1 MKIVVLFVLSTAAV
15 WAQAITTSD
24 ITGVVHDPTGLAVPG
39 ADVRATQT
47 DTGLVRSVTSAADG
61 TYRLTNLPIG
71 RYQLS
76 VSKEGFSTFVQT
88 GIVLQV
94 NSNPEI
100 IVQLKVGS
108 VAEQVSVEASAAI
121 VETQNTDVGSVVD
134 NQRVVDLPLNGRNPQ
149 ELLLLS
155 GPAIQTTS
163 LPIPAG
169 RENPNTL
176 GISVAGG
183 NIYGILYEL
192 DGAEHTSAEAFLPLP
207 IPFPDALQEF
217 KLETSSTPAR
227 YGHHAAATVN
237 MVTKSGTN
245 GFHGD
250 LFEFVR
256 NGDFNARNDF
266 AAKRDTLK
274 RNQFGGV
281 LGGPVIKN
289 KLFFFFGYQDTIVR
303 TDPGTTVT
311 VIPTVAE
318 LAGNFTIAASAVCG
332 KTVNLGAPFV
342 NNQLPVSLLSPITQ
356 KIGSWFPAS
365 LNPNQCGQ
373 VTYGFPNADGENQ
386 TIAKVDWQLSDKHS
400 MFFRFFRDHYNQV
413 LPVPDATQNL
423 LGATSGFDGQ
433 QYAAITGLVGDT
445 YLLSPNIVS
454 TFRASVQYI
463 PNSNLEPT
471 TAFPSALGVNANA
484 LSSTPF
490 FGMNV
495 SGAFS
500 FGGAGQTDWKNN
512 SGIGQIAEDFD
523 ITRGSHQIAF
533 GVDYLRTQYAYTS
546 PRLDNG
552 EFVFSG
558 QNSGLAMAD
567 FVAGLPNQF
576 NQGYG
581 ALIYDRANGIALFAQ
596 DAWKIIPRLT
606 LTLGVRWEPF
616 LPPVAQQDYPYVEG
630 FSMSNYLSGIGSKVY
645 ANAPPG
651 MIFPSDSQWNY
662 GLSNFA
668 KHWNDFA
675 PRVGLVFDPRGQGK
689 EVIRAGYGI
698 LYDTATFGYI
708 GQMPNNPP
716 FGNTLSLNNPN
727 MASPYANYPGGSPFP
742 YVLNAT
748 APFVNSGTYYL
759 FSPNLPAPYVQQ
771 WNLSIQKQFGS
782 DWSLT
787 AAYIGSKSTDFWMNT
802 ELNPATYFPGASCLL
817 NGITYSPCSSLAN
830 TQQRRLLS
838 LLNPTAGKYYA
849 GMITAVPDANA
860 SYNAL
865 NITAQKRFSRNV
877 SVLAVYTWSHC
888 IDNAEQT
895 WFDASYDANNP
906 YNIASN
912 RGDCGQDVRQLFSS
926 SFVFST
932 PRFSNSMLAKI
943 AGNWQLSP
951 IIRMNTGLPVNP
963 LSGADDALD
972 GMSSNTGAT
981 TQRPNVI
988 CSPGLT
994 NPTPAEWF
1002 NRSCFVANGPG
1013 AYGTAGRDSLR
1024 APGQVV
1030 ANVAVSRSFAVHE
1043 KQVIQFRAEAFNLP
1057 NLVNLGAPTATLT
1070 SALFGKITTAGDPRI
1085 LQFAMKY
1092 VF

>member
-1 MKIVVLFVLSTAAV
+1 
-15 WAQAITTSD
+15 
-24 ITGVVHDPTGLAVPG
+24 
-39 ADVRATQT
+39 
-47 DTGLVRSVTSAADG
+47 
-61 TYRLTNLPIG
+61 
-71 RYQLS
+71 
-76 VSKEGFSTFVQT
+76 
-88 GIVLQV
+88 
-94 NSNPEI
+94 
-100 IVQLKVGS
+100 
-108 VAEQVSVEASAAI
+108 
-121 VETQNTDVGSVVD
+121 
-134 NQRVVDLPLNGRNPQ
+134 
-149 ELLLLS
+149 
-155 GPAIQTTS
+155 
-163 LPIPAG
+163 
-169 RENPNTL
+169 
-176 GISVAGG
+176 
-183 NIYGILYEL
+183 
-192 DGAEHTSAEAFLPLP
+192 
-207 IPFPDALQEF
+207 
-217 KLETSSTPAR
+217 
-227 YGHHAAATVN
+227 
-237 MVTKSGTN
+237 
-245 GFHGD
+245 
-250 LFEFVR
+250 
-256 NGDFNARNDF
+256 
-266 AAKRDTLK
+266 
-274 RNQFGGV
+274 
-281 LGGPVIKN
+281 
-289 KLFFFFGYQDTIVR
+289 
-303 TDPGTTVT
+303 
-311 VIPTVAE
+311 
-318 LAGNFTIAASAVCG
+318 
-332 KTVNLGAPFV
+332 
-342 NNQLPVSLLSPITQ
+342 
-356 KIGSWFPAS
+356 
-365 LNPNQCGQ
+365 
-373 VTYGFPNADGENQ
+373 
-386 TIAKVDWQLSDKHS
+386 
-400 MFFRFFRDHYNQV
+400 
-413 LPVPDATQNL
+413 
-423 LGATSGFDGQ
+423 
-433 QYAAITGLVGDT
+433 
-445 YLLSPNIVS
+445 
-454 TFRASVQYI
+454 
-463 PNSNLEPT
+463 
-471 TAFPSALGVNANA
+471 
-484 LSSTPF
+484 
-490 FGMNV
+490 
-495 SGAFS
+495 
-500 FGGAGQTDWKNN
+500 
-512 SGIGQIAEDFD
+512 
-523 ITRGSHQIAF
+523 
-533 GVDYLRTQYAYTS
+533 
-546 PRLDNG
+546 
-552 EFVFSG
+552 
-558 QNSGLAMAD
+558 
-567 FVAGLPNQF
+567 
-576 NQGYG
+576 
-581 ALIYDRANGIALFAQ
+581 
-596 DAWKIIPRLT
+596 
-606 LTLGVRWEPF
+606 
-616 LPPVAQQDYPYVEG
+616 
-630 FSMSNYLSGIGSKVY
+630 
-645 ANAPPG
+645 
-651 MIFPSDSQWNY
+651 
-662 GLSNFA
+662 
-668 KHWNDFA
+668 
-675 PRVGLVFDPRGQGK
+675 VGLVFDPRGQGK